1 MGTNWKAIVGAYLTL
16 AVLYLVGVL
25 LLLDPIAA
33 SDAPT
38 GPLVPLPV
46 GFGVAIAIYVT
57 LFAWI
62 ERMIGDPYKAAMA
75 IALSQLT
82 LVNIDFVLS
91 GKRGIETAAASTVLL
106 LVSWTATAWV
116 YSRLRPESSS
126 RQ

>member
-1 MGTNWKAIVGAYLTL
+1 MGAKWKSIVGAFLTL

-25 LLLDPIAA
+25 VLLDPIAA
-33 SDAPT
+33 TEAPT
-38 GPLVPLPV
+38 GPLVPIPV
-46 GFGVAIAIYVT
+46 GFGVAIAIYIA
-57 LFAWI
+57 LFAWL
-62 ERMIGDPYKAAMA
+62 ETVIGDPYKAAIA

-116 YSRLRPESSS
+116 YARLRPKPSP